1 MTDEQLVKWLRN
13 EHRKYVAGTIVTT
26 TRYLQ
31 AADRIEA
38 LTAEVAA
45 YGRSLELKQALIE
58 ALQADKAKLRKTLMG
73 APIIGAR
80 EGQVA
85 FKFRQ
90 DEWLKTKYRAAL
102 EKQP

>member
-31 AADRIEA
+31 AAARIEA
-38 LTAEVAA
+38 LTTENERLRLKLEQASHHLKAGAKVYECPGLAA
-45 YGRSLELKQALIE
+45 SAI
-58 ALQADKAKLRKTLMG
+58 A
-73 APIIGAR
+73 AR
-80 EGQVA
+80 E
-85 FKFRQ
+85 
-90 DEWLKTKYRAAL
+90 AL